1 MSTDP
6 MLDSSPIV
14 CAVRRELGH
23 LRSHWWWLLVLGI
36 VLLLA
41 GGVAVIVPAATAMTS
56 LAAVVFFGVLLMG
69 VGASIIAA
77 SFWAGRW
84 SGFLVQLLVGIV
96 YFIAGLTIAELPG
109 QSTILVTLLL
119 ATLFMIGGIFRA
131 VAALTMRFPHW
142 GWTLLNG
149 VVTFVLGAAI
159 YRHVAEASLWL
170 IGTLIGVDM
179 LLHGLSYIML
189 AVAIRRLPLAER

>member
-1 MSTDP
+1 
-6 MLDSSPIV
+6 
-14 CAVRRELGH
+14 
-23 LRSHWWWLLVLGI
+23 
-36 VLLLA
+36 
-41 GGVAVIVPAATAMTS
+41 
-56 LAAVVFFGVLLMG
+56 
-69 VGASIIAA
+69 
-77 SFWAGRW
+77 
-84 SGFLVQLLVGIV
+84 V

-109 QSTILVTLLL
+109 QSTVLVTLLL

>member
-41 GGVAVIVPAATAMTS
+41 GSVAVIVPAATAMTS

-109 QSTILVTLLL
+109 QSTVLVTLLL